1 MWNMKTVIVIG
12 LVIVFAAPALPQ
24 WRSWGKYNGK
34 VTYNQRLVR
43 EGDLVTVWLKKSS
56 LISQVGVDCSNHKIR
71 YMVAIK
77 GTELITTITEWR
89 TPQNY
94 GEWIFKKACSSVSN

>member
-1 MWNMKTVIVIG
+1 MKIGIVIG
-12 LVIVFAAPALPQ
+12 LIIVFTLPALPQ
-24 WRSWGKYNGK
+24 WRSWGKHNGK
-34 VTYNQRLVR
+34 VTYYQRLVR
-43 EGDLVTVWLKKSS
+43 EGDLITVWLKKGS
-56 LISQVGVDCSNHKIR
+56 LLSQLSVDCSNHKVR

-77 GTELITTITEWR
+77 GTELLTTITEWK